1 MLSIYLMQIKR
12 LKKLTKL
19 IKNKNII
26 FNNIAF
32 EKKKKQIFNLNTFFQ
47 CSGSSLSS
55 IYMNDKKWVNSR
67 YNFINFFP

>member
-32 EKKKKQIFNLNTFFQ
+32 DLKNKFLT
-47 CSGSSLSS
+47 
-55 IYMNDKKWVNSR
+55 
-67 YNFINFFP
+67 

>member
-1 MLSIYLMQIKR
+1 MLSIYLMQIR

-32 EKKKKQIFNLNTFFQ
+32 DLKKKT
-47 CSGSSLSS
+47 
-55 IYMNDKKWVNSR
+55 
-67 YNFINFFP
+67 NF